1 MKIKKKQQHKKMR
14 TNKRQQNN
22 KKKRNNNKWPHPT
35 LTIMYSRFLGMF
47 HCDIES
53 YRDIESYCRIHS
65 LFKLLIVSC
74 LAYFSQTFKSCKV
87 LKIFSNPC
95 RVWKFMK
102 HGPGGFPQVPKF
114 LKDSNLWKV
123 FDKFS
128 KSFTSFRVLI
138 KHCNGLKGFYNQTCA
153 VPGSP
158 ELKPFKHC
166 SV

>member
-1 MKIKKKQQHKKMR
+1 MI

-35 LTIMYSRFLGMF
+35 LTIIYSRFLGMF
-47 HCDIES
+47 NCDIES
-53 YRDIESYCRIHS
+53 YCDFESYCRIHS
-65 LFKLLIVSC
+65 LFKLLIVSF
-74 LAYFSQTFKSCKV
+74 LAYFSKRSSPARFLNIFKPLQGLKV
-87 LKIFSNPC
+87 YETQAGRISPGPRSRNFWKIRIF
-95 RVWKFMK
+95 
-102 HGPGGFPQVPKF
+102 GKF
-114 LKDSNLWKV
+114 LTNVST
-123 FDKFS
+123 
-128 KSFTSFRVLI
+128 SFTSFKVFI